1 MRAALTVL
9 SAAALFLIVL
19 VGLDTSAQVIDSNPC
34 RASCEEQKAACV
46 GDCSSRVNTVECESG
61 CDVDLEECLRHC
73 H

>member
-9 SAAALFLIVL
+9 SAAALLLIVL

-34 RASCEEQKAACV
+34 RSSCDEQKAACV
-46 GDCSSRVNTVECESG
+46 SDCSSRVNTVECEAG

-73 H
+73 Q